1 MRLGYSGDKA
11 VIRVSPFLPM
21 RMAICSVSAPERQ
34 MWSDDIFAAT
44 FGCPEHSQTK
54 ESR

>member
-1 MRLGYSGDKA
+1 MRLDYSGDKA

-21 RMAICSVSAPERQ
+21 RRPLCSVSAPERQ
-34 MWSDDIFAAT
+34 MWSADIFAAT
-44 FGCPEHSQTK
+44 FGCPEHSQTR